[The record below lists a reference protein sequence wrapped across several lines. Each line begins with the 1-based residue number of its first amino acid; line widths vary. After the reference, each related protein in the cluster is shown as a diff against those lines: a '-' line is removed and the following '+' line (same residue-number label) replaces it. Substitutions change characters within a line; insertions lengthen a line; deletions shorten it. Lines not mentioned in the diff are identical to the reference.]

1 MSIWWLFPVAFVVLI
16 FTIYGLLSLIDD
28 DYNDDDDDDDDDDDY
43 FNYAA
48 RKRNNDTAVFIS
60 TLGICT

>member
-1 MSIWWLFPVAFVVLI
+1 MSIWWLFPVAFVALI

-28 DYNDDDDDDDDDDDY
+28 DDDDDDDFD
-43 FNYAA
+43 YAA

>member
-1 MSIWWLFPVAFVVLI
+1 MSIWWLFPVGFVALV

-28 DYNDDDDDDDDDDDY
+28 DDDYDDDDDDDDDFD
-43 FNYAA
+43 YAA

>member
-1 MSIWWLFPVAFVVLI
+1 MFFAFLLGFLVVIVLI
-16 FTIYGLLSLIDD
+16 YGFLTWLDFDD
-28 DYNDDDDDDDDDDDY
+28 GCDDEDDDDDDDFD
-43 FNYAA
+43 YAA